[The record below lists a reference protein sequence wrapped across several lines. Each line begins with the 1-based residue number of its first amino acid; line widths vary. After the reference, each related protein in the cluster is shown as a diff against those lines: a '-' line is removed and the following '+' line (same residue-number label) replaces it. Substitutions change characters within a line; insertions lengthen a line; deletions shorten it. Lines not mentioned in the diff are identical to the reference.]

1 MFRIRLRR
9 GARAEP
15 LEAESMMGK
24 INGSHYNMAGN
35 IINQAICSPNH
46 PHVNE
51 CWKSSSATT
60 TRQLRPHRNGS
71 TM

>member
-1 MFRIRLRR
+1 
-9 GARAEP
+9 
-15 LEAESMMGK
+15 MMGK
-24 INGSHYNMAGN
+24 INGSHDNMAGY

-60 TRQLRPHRNGS
+60 TRQLRPRRNGS